1 MYTEPFAFD
10 YRPARIEYGRGAAD
24 GLAEL
29 LATLDCSRA
38 LIVCGDNTG
47 HNRALMDPVEAGLG
61 DARVDTFV
69 GTTPDKRAATAAAVA
84 DRAAETDADALVPVG
99 GGSSLDVATVAAT
112 LRADD
117 RDLAA
122 VRETV
127 AETGGVTPP
136 SGDRPALV
144 PVPTTLAGASLSAVA
159 GITVEL
165 DDRVVATGV
174 GDPGLMPEAVVF
186 DPSLFET
193 TPRSVLAGSAFN
205 GLNKAVESTY
215 AADRTPVTDATAR
228 RALAYFDTGLPAVFD
243 GDEDGDPGDE
253 DGDPGGENGDPGD
266 EDGDPGGENGDD
278 ADAMDRVVTGL
289 VLAQYGVAR
298 PETTTLNV
306 LHAFGHA
313 LRDVFDLQQGV
324 AHAVVAPHA
333 LRRLFAAGV
342 SPTPLA
348 EALGVADGEAVAD
361 RLATLRDTLGLPAT
375 LRAATDREGKPG
387 ETLAAAARAT
397 AADSLV
403 ANTPPAYDL
412 DETAA
417 RRVLD
422 DAW

>member
-1 MYTEPFAFD
+1 MHTEPFAFD

-24 GLAEL
+24 GLADL
-29 LATLDCSRA
+29 LAALDCSRA
-38 LIVCGDNTG
+38 LVVCGDNTG
-47 HNRALMDPVEAGLG
+47 RNRALMDPVEAGLG

-144 PVPTTLAGASLSAVA
+144 PVPTTLAGASLSGVA
-159 GITVEL
+159 GITVQL
-165 DDRVVATGV
+165 DDQVVATGV
-174 GDPGLMPEAVVF
+174 GDPGLMPEAAVF
-186 DPSLFET
+186 DPALFET
-193 TPRSVLAGSAFN
+193 TPQSVLAGSAFN

-228 RALAYFDTGLPAVFD
+228 RALAYFDTGLPALFD
-243 GDEDGDPGDE
+243 GDDGY
-253 DGDPGGENGDPGD
+253 
-266 EDGDPGGENGDD
+266 D
-278 ADAMDRVVTGL
+278 AAAVDRVVAGL

-342 SPTPLA
+342 SPTPSA
-348 EALGVADGEAVAD
+348 EALGVSDGEAVAD
-361 RLATLRDTLGLPAT
+361 RLAAIRDALGLPAT
-375 LRAATDREGKPG
+375 LRAAADRDGEPG

-403 ANTPPAYDL
+403 ANAPPAYDL